1 MSEIVLYDVLGQ
13 NWQWGEN
20 EKGVYALASDVAARL
35 TYAQTKD
42 ALALVDDDEKEQIK
56 VATSIRSGRNDAG
69 QDVYET
75 QMRKQ
80 WVLYEDGIMELVFR
94 SSLPEAKAIKK
105 RVKQILRELRTD
117 GVVVQEGMPEA
128 LRVRA
133 DEKFSYV
140 KLKDFVVHAS
150 DYDPHSEASRKAF
163 ARMQN
168 RMYGKIVGLDAQG
181 IKAAREVNTQM
192 LSKTRK
198 DGAPYAA
205 DLKVAKNY
213 LQTEELADLN
223 NAALAAVGIL
233 GLKMRPFG
241 GVYTLQE
248 LHDTLAKVLDSF

>member
-94 SSLPEAKAIKK
+94 SSLPEARAIKR

-133 DEKFSYV
+133 DEKFSYH
-140 KLKDFVVHAS
+140 KLKDFITHAS
-150 DYDPHSEASRKAF
+150 DYDPNSEDSRKAF
-163 ARMQN
+163 ARLQN
-168 RMYGKIVGLDAQG
+168 MLYAKFVGLDATS
-181 IKAAREVNTQM
+181 IKSAREINVG
-192 LSKTRK
+192 LLKKTRK
-198 DGAPYAA
+198 DGKPYAA

-213 LQTEELADLN
+213 LDVEELADLN
-223 NAALAAVGIL
+223 NAALGTVGML
-233 GLKMRPFG
+233 GLYMRPYS
-241 GVYTLQE
+241 GVYTMKDV
-248 LHDTLAKVLDSF
+248 HDTLARILDSV

>member
-1 MSEIVLYDVLGQ
+1 MSEIVLHNVLGR
-13 NWQWGEN
+13 NWQWGED
-20 EKGVYALASDVAARL
+20 EKGIYALAADVSSRL

-42 ALALVDDDEKEQIK
+42 ALALVDDDEKGQIR
-56 VATSIRSGRNDAG
+56 VPISIRSGRNDAG
-69 QDVYET
+69 QSMYET

-94 SSLPEAKAIKK
+94 STLPEAKAIKK

-133 DEKFSYV
+133 DEKFSYY
-140 KLKDFVVHAS
+140 KLKDFVTHAS
-150 DYDPHSEASRKAF
+150 DYDPSSEASRKAF

-181 IKAAREVNTQM
+181 IKAAREVNAQM
-192 LSKTRK
+192 LTKTRK
-198 DGAPYAA
+198 DGQPYAA

-223 NAALAAVGIL
+223 NAALGVVGIL

-241 GVYTLQE
+241 GVYTMQQ
-248 LHDTLAKVLDSF
+248 LHDTLAQVLDSF